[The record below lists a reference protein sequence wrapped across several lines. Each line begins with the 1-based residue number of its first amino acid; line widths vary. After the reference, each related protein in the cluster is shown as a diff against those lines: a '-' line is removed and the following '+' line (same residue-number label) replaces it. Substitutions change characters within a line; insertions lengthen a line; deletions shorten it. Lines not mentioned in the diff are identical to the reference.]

1 MVSKGQKRKLKL
13 IIMGMKRLDKIKSD
27 YLEEHYPGN
36 NYTKKDL
43 DSYEFWEKERK
54 FVDKWTDDFPKD
66 YRDNKEQHG
75 NQHSQSMNV
84 IETDLELL

>member
-1 MVSKGQKRKLKL
+1 MASKGQKEKLKL

-43 DSYEFWEKERK
+43 DSYEFWEKER
-54 FVDKWTDDFPKD
+54 WTDDFPKD
-66 YRDNKEQHG
+66 HKDDKEQYS